1 MWIGV
6 VVVVGLVSTGILAL
20 LLAAP
25 AGVLISILLNR
36 MRKPN
41 IIENVEPR

>member
-6 VVVVGLVSTGILAL
+6 VVVVGLLSTEILAL

-25 AGVLISILLNR
+25 AGVLISIRLNR